1 MSKPGSIGAVA
12 PVVPRTHLRSRGEGG
27 AMTFRAVASAAGL
40 VLLSAAAAQAGS
52 VQVEGGAILGA
63 MGSDGAVTHYLGVP
77 FAAAPLPAC
86 AGGLRC
92 LWRRG
97 RASWKYCPCGA
108 SLPTAA
114 AAAGLVLPKGILS
127 HVRATERGLPLPQPV
142 GLRRARLTKKLAVMV
157 WSTAAVSSRGQGLR
171 CRVSTARLWRDEA
184 WSW

>member
-77 FAAAPLPAC
+77 FAAAGTTIP
-86 AGGLRC
+86 
-92 LWRRG
+92 
-97 RASWKYCPCGA
+97 
-108 SLPTAA
+108 
-114 AAAGLVLPKGILS
+114 
-127 HVRATERGLPLPQPV
+127 
-142 GLRRARLTKKLAVMV
+142 
-157 WSTAAVSSRGQGLR
+157 AVSRTAWPPPTVSPELARRLATNRPGSAVR
-171 CRVSTARLWRDEA
+171 CS
-184 WSW
+184 